1 MAAACAHAVAGKAT
15 VLLDFSKC
23 SKVCFV
29 LDLVKQLKRSV
40 AAVLNIPRFKMIG
53 SSAENALKTARELST
68 WLEQTEYQE
77 SAEDFALK
85 LASNLK
91 KCFFMVQKKR
101 KERKCGMLTMKFA
114 LLMIL
119 KKIGMHF

>member
-68 WLEQTEYQE
+68 WLEYQE
-77 SAEDFALK
+77 SAKDFALK

-91 KCFFMVQKKR
+91 KCFFMVQKKEK
-101 KERKCGMLTMKFA
+101 KENVACLP
-114 LLMIL
+114 
-119 KKIGMHF
+119 

>member
-1 MAAACAHAVAGKAT
+1 MAAACAHAVAGKTT

-23 SKVCFV
+23 SKICFV
-29 LDLVKQLKRSV
+29 LDLVKQLKRSI
-40 AAVLNIPRFKMIG
+40 AAVLNIPGFKMIG

-91 KCFFMVQKKR
+91 KCFFHGTEKEKR
-101 KERKCGMLTMKFA
+101 ENVACLP
-114 LLMIL
+114 
-119 KKIGMHF
+119 